1 MSEKG
6 RTMAFQVPEE
16 FFQRIKAYLTAH
28 PGLTQKE
35 FIIGLVE
42 DALTQWEQGQNA
54 LERMEEKMYIYPDD
68 LKAAPTLWLWRLR
81 DLTAG
86 GLMAVFGIVTL
97 TQFRTPLFAA
107 IAALYLFLTVRIE
120 DACILDFVQKAG
132 VYFIGRPRLGLPFY
146 GGDRKR
152 RSQREEGEKAPAP

>member
-1 MSEKG
+1 MRQYVHAEELHAKVREEQERLGQTLGEYVEQVLREHFEGRSKNRMSEKG

-54 LERMEEKMYIYPDD
+54 LERMEEQE
-68 LKAAPTLWLWRLR
+68 TEE
-81 DLTAG
+81 AG
-86 GLMAVFGIVTL
+86 EV
-97 TQFRTPLFAA
+97 
-107 IAALYLFLTVRIE
+107 
-120 DACILDFVQKAG
+120 
-132 VYFIGRPRLGLPFY
+132 
-146 GGDRKR
+146 
-152 RSQREEGEKAPAP
+152 EE

>member
-1 MSEKG
+1 MAEKKNLCAPISIELHAKVREEQERLGQTLSEYVEQVLKEHFEGRSKNAMSEKG

-54 LERMEEKMYIYPDD
+54 SERVAGQETEE
-68 LKAAPTLWLWRLR
+68 
-81 DLTAG
+81 AG
-86 GLMAVFGIVTL
+86 EV
-97 TQFRTPLFAA
+97 
-107 IAALYLFLTVRIE
+107 
-120 DACILDFVQKAG
+120 
-132 VYFIGRPRLGLPFY
+132 
-146 GGDRKR
+146 
-152 RSQREEGEKAPAP
+152 EE